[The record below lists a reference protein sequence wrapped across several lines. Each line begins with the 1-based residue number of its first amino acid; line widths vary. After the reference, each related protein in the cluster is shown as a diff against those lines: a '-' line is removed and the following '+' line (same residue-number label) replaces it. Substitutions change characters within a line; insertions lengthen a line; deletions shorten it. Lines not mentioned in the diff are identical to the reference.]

1 MGKVDYELLEANRER
16 LLDGYGDGSSESIK
30 DFVESTRLIE
40 VSDEEVEVF
49 LITPY
54 QQNYKR
60 ILWVPG
66 KISDTYD
73 GHSLG
78 IDKDGN
84 QMRGRLAEKQNGVVM
99 EDFVV

>member
-30 DFVESTRLIE
+30 DFVESTRPIE

-49 LITPY
+49 LMPY

-60 ILWVPG
+60 ISWFA
-66 KISDTYD
+66 
-73 GHSLG
+73 
-78 IDKDGN
+78 
-84 QMRGRLAEKQNGVVM
+84 R
-99 EDFVV
+99 